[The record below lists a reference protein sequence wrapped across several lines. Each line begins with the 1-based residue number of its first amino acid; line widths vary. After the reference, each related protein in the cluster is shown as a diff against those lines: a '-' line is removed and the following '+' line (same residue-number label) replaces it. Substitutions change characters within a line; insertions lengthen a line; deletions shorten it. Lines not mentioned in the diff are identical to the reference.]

1 MKLPNYLVVG
11 LLFLVVGCSDY
22 QKALKSENLGV
33 KNKLA
38 QSLYEDGKY
47 RKAAQL
53 YEQLK
58 VSYRGKPLS
67 LIHI

>member
-38 QSLYEDGKY
+38 QSLYEL
-47 RKAAQL
+47 A
-53 YEQLK
+53 
-58 VSYRGKPLS
+58 